1 MQKIYLDHNATT
13 PVLQEVLDIM
23 SPMYK
28 EFFGNP
34 SSIHSEGRAARV
46 RLDEAR
52 EQVAE
57 LIGSQPGEVVFTS
70 GGSES
75 NNFAILG
82 VALAS
87 ENKKRHILTS
97 EVEHAAILNPLKQ
110 MEKLGFNVDRLPVDN
125 VGRIDPD
132 RVKDA
137 ITEATVLVTI
147 QHANSEVG
155 TLQDIVKIG
164 NYVREKGILFHTD
177 AVQSIG
183 KVPVNVSELPV
194 DLMSISSHKI
204 YGPKGVGA
212 LFIKRGTPPLF
223 PLLSGGGQEKKR
235 RGGTE
240 NIPGI
245 VGFGK
250 ACQIAR
256 DHITKG
262 DLEHLRQM
270 RGRLWEGIKKLIP
283 RAEIYG
289 CTEDCIPN
297 TLNCGF
303 EGANGESLLI
313 ALDME
318 GVSVS
323 TGSACSSGSGLPS
336 PVLLAMKLPLSKVD
350 SSLRF
355 SLGWG
360 NNFDDIDLVVK
371 ILAKAVTINRTKSFK
386 PF

>member
-13 PVLQEVLDIM
+13 PVLQEVLDVM
-23 SPMYK
+23 HPLYK
-28 EFFGNP
+28 DFFGNP

-52 EQVAE
+52 EHVAE

-87 ENKKRHILTS
+87 ENKKRHILTC

-194 DLMSISSHKI
+194 DLMSISSH
-204 YGPKGVGA
+204 
-212 LFIKRGTPPLF
+212 
-223 PLLSGGGQEKKR
+223 LSL
-235 RGGTE
+235 
-240 NIPGI
+240 I
-245 VGFGK
+245 
-250 ACQIAR
+250 
-256 DHITKG
+256 HI
-262 DLEHLRQM
+262 
-270 RGRLWEGIKKLIP
+270 
-283 RAEIYG
+283 
-289 CTEDCIPN
+289 
-297 TLNCGF
+297 
-303 EGANGESLLI
+303 
-313 ALDME
+313 
-318 GVSVS
+318 
-323 TGSACSSGSGLPS
+323 
-336 PVLLAMKLPLSKVD
+336 
-350 SSLRF
+350 
-355 SLGWG
+355 
-360 NNFDDIDLVVK
+360 
-371 ILAKAVTINRTKSFK
+371 
-386 PF
+386 

>member
-1 MQKIYLDHNATT
+1 
-13 PVLQEVLDIM
+13 
-23 SPMYK
+23 MYK

-87 ENKKRHILTS
+87 ENKKRHILTC

-132 RVKDA
+132 MVKDA
-137 ITEATVLVTI
+137 ITEATILVTI

-204 YGPKGVGA
+204 YGPKGSRRIVYQEGYTA
-212 LFIKRGTPPLF
+212 FISQF
-223 PLLSGGGQEKKR
+223 
-235 RGGTE
+235 
-240 NIPGI
+240 
-245 VGFGK
+245 
-250 ACQIAR
+250 
-256 DHITKG
+256 
-262 DLEHLRQM
+262 
-270 RGRLWEGIKKLIP
+270 
-283 RAEIYG
+283 
-289 CTEDCIPN
+289 
-297 TLNCGF
+297 
-303 EGANGESLLI
+303 
-313 ALDME
+313 
-318 GVSVS
+318 
-323 TGSACSSGSGLPS
+323 
-336 PVLLAMKLPLSKVD
+336 
-350 SSLRF
+350 
-355 SLGWG
+355 
-360 NNFDDIDLVVK
+360 
-371 ILAKAVTINRTKSFK
+371 
-386 PF
+386 